1 MRGFYVLI
9 VAQIMIHERA
19 LIRATTEPE
28 LEEVLAVF
36 RRERAM
42 LDADIEKRKYL
53 CIDESL
59 LRNEI
64 EKIEDAACRAIQH
77 YATYR
82 SLVYHDAYRRK
93 RQALISRIEEIQ
105 NSIIF
110 MKDFRFPAEKISVLK
125 NEARA
130 LKYEL
135 IRMGH
140 LTNIVV

>member
-1 MRGFYVLI
+1 
-9 VAQIMIHERA
+9 MIHERA

-28 LEEVLAVF
+28 LEEVLTVF
-36 RRERAM
+36 RRERTM
-42 LDADIEKRKYL
+42 LDEDIEKRKYQR
-53 CIDESL
+53 IDESL
-59 LRNEI
+59 RLAEI
-64 EKIEDAACRAIQH
+64 EKIEDAACSAIQN

-82 SLVYHDAYRRK
+82 ALVYTDAYRRK

-140 LTNIVV
+140 LTKIDV

>member
-1 MRGFYVLI
+1 
-9 VAQIMIHERA
+9 MIHERA
-19 LIRATTEPE
+19 ITRATTEPE

-42 LDADIEKRKYL
+42 LDADIETRKDH

-64 EKIEDAACRAIQH
+64 EKIEDAACIAIQN

-82 SLVYHDAYRRK
+82 SLVYHDAYSRK

-110 MKDFRFPAEKISVLK
+110 MKDFRFPPNKISNLRS
-125 NEARA
+125 EARA

-140 LTNIVV
+140 LTQIDV